1 MRPISH
7 AVRVVAVTIGIA
19 GMLAATAPVASAH
32 VRGVINRGPC
42 SGDSHRVLKLWQRD
56 RAVIHVVFGVH
67 QGVVGDHWRVR
78 MWHGHHLVFLDVRV
92 TKRPEGSFV
101 IRRPARNTK
110 GPDFFRAR
118 ALNVETGEVCAAR
131 AAI

>member
-1 MRPISH
+1 MRH
-7 AVRVVAVTIGIA
+7 MARAMRVAAVTVGIA
-19 GMLAATAPVASAH
+19 GMLAATAPMASAN

-56 RAVIHVVFGVH
+56 RGVIHVVFAVR

-78 MWHGHHLVFLDVRV
+78 IWHGDRLMFLDARV
-92 TKRPEGSFV
+92 TRRPNGSFV
-101 IRRPARNTK
+101 IRRPARNTD

-118 ALNVETGEVCAAR
+118 AVNVKTEEVCAAR
-131 AAI
+131 AVI